1 MPPLDRMRKIRRTI
15 LKTIN
20 DIRASM
26 KAPPIMVDPH
36 ANKAASEYALWLL
49 QNPEDPEKVTE
60 ICKAHNVAVV
70 PEKPYTGLV
79 GFAMLEE
86 EDQQVG
92 IHEQMMD
99 AHGLLLELEYELGVL
114 TDPNNTHVG
123 IGFAMTPQQ
132 VKVVEIVTVKAV
144 TVHELAR
151 TDDGGVVA
159 TGTVPDE
166 AAGIYAARVVALS
179 KMQKDLAV
187 VGPPGI
193 EFDPA
198 TRQYRVT
205 LPGPIEDAFYN

>member
-1 MPPLDRMRKIRRTI
+1 MNFDNMAEYAHMPPLDRMRKIRRTI

-20 DIRASM
+20 DIRAQM
-26 KAPPIMVDPH
+26 NAPPIMVDPH
-36 ANKAASEYALWLL
+36 ANKAANEYALWLL
-49 QNPEDPEKVTE
+49 QNPEDPEKVNE
-60 ICKAHNVAVV
+60 ICKAANVAAVD
-70 PEKPYTGLV
+70 PPKFTALV

-114 TDPNNTHVG
+114 TDPTNTHVG
-123 IGFAMTPQQ
+123 IGFAMTPHQ

-144 TVHELAR
+144 TINELAR

-166 AAGIYAARVVALS
+166 AAGIYAARVVAVS
-179 KMQKDLAV
+179 KMQKDIAV
-187 VGPPGI
+187 VGPPNI
-193 EFDPA
+193 EFDPS
-198 TRQYRVT
+198 TR
-205 LPGPIEDAFYN
+205 